1 MAVQT
6 KSKSEDKGPKKKIN
20 WTQGGVSGCCVLVVF
35 MCIVSFSGLPN
46 ALGNLINGDG
56 VTGTGVV
63 AAGNPVYVNYTMN
76 IGGSPVLMSG
86 IGLYAGSQ
94 TNQTQYIQFEGY
106 TYPFAIY
113 AEEYNQIAAGVV
125 GLSVGES
132 RSVAGSGAN
141 LAYAFAKDNITA
153 MGLDFDTLEVKD
165 VLYLNE
171 YYTDELGEEAIA
183 IRPAMITEKTADG
196 LVIQYGTDTI
206 DIEMVGYVST
216 S

>member
-20 WTQGGVSGCCVLVVF
+20 WMQVGVIGFCVLLVF

-56 VTGTGVV
+56 ISETGKVV
-63 AAGNPVYVNYTMN
+63 AGNPVYVNYTMN
-76 IGGSPVLMSG
+76 IGDSPVLMSG
-86 IGLYAGSQ
+86 MGLYAGSQ
-94 TNQTQYIQFEGY
+94 TNQTQYITFEGY
-106 TYPFAIY
+106 AYPFAIY
-113 AEEYNQIAAGVV
+113 ADEYNQIAAGVV

-132 RSVAGSGAN
+132 RSVAGSGSN
-141 LAYAFAKDNITA
+141 LAYALTKGNITA

-165 VLYLNE
+165 LLYLNE

-183 IRPAMITEKTADG
+183 IRPAMITEKTSEG

-206 DIEMVGYVST
+206 DIKMVGYLTT